1 VKLQF
6 LKSLLPFIDYLCSN
20 GDEGINILRNN
31 MFNIILELYN
41 QKSDQAINEEMKK
54 YLFKNFIKLSK
65 AILPYD
71 KDQFILNVI
80 IAFGNEDN
88 FRNSLSKKLS
98 DLAKNQR
105 VDEHKVLCIKYIRKL
120 AEGFGKENAERYLLP
135 QLISFTVEKND
146 DIKKE
151 LLICLPCISEI
162 VSYEYISNKVYDI
175 LKRISYDLNP
185 TLRKICINVLAKV
198 IKIFKNKCKEDMQ
211 NNPDSDKNKKNQKY
225 SAKNFIDLVVKLTE
239 DKENNVKFT
248 IIEKIG
254 EIISPLDEDEL
265 SKELFDFYK
274 GYVEKYYEN
283 KKNKLP
289 LGHPPR
295 EPAPRF
301 TKK

>member
-1 VKLQF
+1 
-6 LKSLLPFIDYLCSN
+6 
-20 GDEGINILRNN
+20 
-31 MFNIILELYN
+31 
-41 QKSDQAINEEMKK
+41 
-54 YLFKNFIKLSK
+54 
-65 AILPYD
+65 
-71 KDQFILNVI
+71 
-80 IAFGNEDN
+80 
-88 FRNSLSKKLS
+88 
-98 DLAKNQR
+98 
-105 VDEHKVLCIKYIRKL
+105 
-120 AEGFGKENAERYLLP
+120 
-135 QLISFTVEKND
+135 
-146 DIKKE
+146 
-151 LLICLPCISEI
+151 
-162 VSYEYISNKVYDI
+162 
-175 LKRISYDLNP
+175 
-185 TLRKICINVLAKV
+185 
-198 IKIFKNKCKEDMQ
+198 MQ